1 MNNEASSNERDSI
14 DIRVE
19 QLFSEGAV
27 ALGRVLDER
36 QIDAVQLSI
45 QMFAYLVACL
55 HGDAMTHADVIHL
68 LKVYARGIS
77 SARAK

>member
-1 MNNEASSNERDSI
+1 MNNEASNNERDSI